1 MNKNS
6 SIYKLYKKLK
16 YEWGHL
22 DFATKCIFFIGILLL
37 FQLIYAIFVPA
48 NALDSTTQIVF
59 RTSTSSIFGF
69 ILGMAHS
76 YSTKKA
82 SPPSEESEDHEK
94 QEFVFNK
101 DINLNKATHVR
112 ILFSTTVCIICIIV
126 FLFICFFLLFGCI
139 QNSFLYIEFH
149 TFDFDVPRCGLFCVY
164 STWVWLI
171 FLILCIGVLSSN

>member
-112 ILFSTTVCIICIIV
+112 ILFSTTVCIMCIIV
-126 FLFICFFLLFGCI
+126 LMIANRTNNLSYQEGII
-139 QNSFLYIEFH
+139 QLRDLI
-149 TFDFDVPRCGLFCVY
+149 
-164 STWVWLI
+164 STTI
-171 FLILCIGVLSSN
+171 GFLISKASHHH